1 MAIIEGFGF
10 GFFVVDQYRT
20 ILIRMNRN
28 VCGAVRIEW
37 RDAGGGVCE
46 CGNCNRKQQ
55 ECQGVFL
62 LQASINPAAH
72 TDNHS
77 FIYGAHDK
85 QKRPRSI

>member
-1 MAIIEGFGF
+1 VAIIEGFGF

-55 ECQGVFL
+55 ECQGVFYCKPPL
-62 LQASINPAAH
+62 IQQRIPITIASFTAH
-72 TDNHS
+72 TTN
-77 FIYGAHDK
+77 K
-85 QKRPRSI
+85 KRPRSI